1 MMVLDTN
8 VVSELMRAAP
18 AESVMRWMADQPSA
32 SLYTTTITQAEI
44 LFGVALLPTGRRRAS
59 LLAAAEQMFEVDFA
73 GKLLAFDSAA
83 ARAFADLASERQRKG
98 RPAGTLDVQVAAIAQ
113 SRGAGVVTRNMTHFE
128 GAGLT
133 VIDPWGAVVR
143 ARG

>member
-8 VVSELMRAAP
+8 VVSELMRTAP
-18 AESVMRWMADQPSA
+18 AEAVIRWLADQPGS
-32 SLYTTTITQAEI
+32 SLYTTTITQAEV
-44 LFGVALLPTGRRRAS
+44 LFGVALLPEGRRRDS

-83 ARAFADLASERQRKG
+83 ARAFAAVASDRRRMG

-113 SRGAGVVTRNMTHFE
+113 SRGAGVVTRNVSHFE
-128 GAGLT
+128 GVGIA
-133 VIDPWGAVVR
+133 VIDPWSVEK
-143 ARG
+143 

>member
-83 ARAFADLASERQRKG
+83 ARTFAALASDRQRKG
-98 RPAGTLDVQVAAIAQ
+98 RPAGTLDIQVAAIAQ
-113 SRGAGVVTRNMTHFE
+113 SRGAGVVTRNVAHFE
-128 GAGLT
+128 DAGLT
-133 VIDPWGAVVR
+133 VIDPWGAVVKG
-143 ARG
+143 RG